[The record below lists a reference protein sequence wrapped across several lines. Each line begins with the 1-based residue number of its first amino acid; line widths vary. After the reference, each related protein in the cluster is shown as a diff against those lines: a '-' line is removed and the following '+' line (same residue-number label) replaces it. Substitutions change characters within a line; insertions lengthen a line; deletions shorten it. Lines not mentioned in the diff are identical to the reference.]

1 MAKEQQLSLWY
12 MRPKIH
18 MMQHVGLLGCN
29 ISASRSNHTHGSNS
43 NSDFPLFF
51 LKNWGKSLV
60 PTNLILKRFGHPRLE
75 MSHQM
80 EDPMTEWI
88 LNPHSLEPRNLGN
101 WGTSQNQFLAFAN
114 LGTYRSQSEPTNFC
128 LAYAAPIEARA
139 AGLMRT

>member
-43 NSDFPLFF
+43 NSDFHSF
-51 LKNWGKSLV
+51 LLENWDKSLV
-60 PTNLILKRFGHPRLE
+60 PRNLMLKRFGHPRLE
-75 MSHQM
+75 MSHHM

-101 WGTSQNQFLAFAN
+101 WGTSQNM
-114 LGTYRSQSEPTNFC
+114 SEPIPCFCKPWNLSESVRTNHF
-128 LAYAAPIEARA
+128 LFSLRGAH
-139 AGLMRT
+139 